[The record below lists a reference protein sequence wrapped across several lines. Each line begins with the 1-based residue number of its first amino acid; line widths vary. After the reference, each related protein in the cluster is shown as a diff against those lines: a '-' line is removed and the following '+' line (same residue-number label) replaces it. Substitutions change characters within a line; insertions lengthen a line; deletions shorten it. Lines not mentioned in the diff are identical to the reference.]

1 MVGVAVGVDDIEIV
15 FNAVGSICIS
25 ALAPLLPC
33 LFYFMLVI
41 QKKQK
46 KGLKFFLAI
55 IIFSVMLPY
64 SIFSVLSLYIGGD

>member
-1 MVGVAVGVDDIEIV
+1 MVGVAVGVDDIEPV

-41 QKKQK
+41 QKKQR
-46 KGLKFFLAI
+46 KGLKFYASI
-55 IIFSVMLPY
+55 IIFSIMLPY
-64 SIFSVLSLYIGGD
+64 CLFAVISLYIDRD